1 MRKIEETTASETY
14 ARAHAVHYEDKNLG
28 AALDLYVDI
37 MSSQA
42 NAPEAEYAR
51 AQVMNI
57 VNKVVSKDALLI
69 AQIQLARSCLEH
81 DEEL

>member
-1 MRKIEETTASETY
+1 VQKIKETTARETY
-14 ARAHAVHYEDKNLG
+14 ARAHAVHCEDKDLDT
-28 AALDLYVDI
+28 ALDLYVDI

-42 NAPEAEYAR
+42 NTPEAEYAR